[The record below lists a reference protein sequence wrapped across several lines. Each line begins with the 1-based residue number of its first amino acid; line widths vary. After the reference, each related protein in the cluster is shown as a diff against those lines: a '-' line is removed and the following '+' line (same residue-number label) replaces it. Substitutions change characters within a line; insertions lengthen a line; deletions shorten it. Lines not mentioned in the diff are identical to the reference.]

1 MWTVWREYD
10 SSTARNTYLTVR
22 DSAKVLDIIYVK
34 RNEHNDRL
42 QSHLLRVSRLPS
54 AAYAN
59 N

>member
-10 SSTARNTYLTVR
+10 SSAARNTYLTVR
-22 DSAKVLDIIYVK
+22 DSAKVLDMIDVK
-34 RNEHNDRL
+34 RTEPNGRL
-42 QSHLLRVSRLPS
+42 QSHLLRVSRFPS

>member
-1 MWTVWREYD
+1 MWTAWGEYD

-22 DSAKVLDIIYVK
+22 DSAKVLDMIDVK
-34 RNEHNDRL
+34 RNEPNGRL

>member
-1 MWTVWREYD
+1 MDSLKEYD

-22 DSAKVLDIIYVK
+22 DSAKVLDTIDVK
-34 RNEHNDRL
+34 RTQANGRL
-42 QSHLLRVSRLPS
+42 QSHLLRVSRFPS

>member
-1 MWTVWREYD
+1 MWTVWGECD

-22 DSAKVLDIIYVK
+22 DSAKVLDMIDVK
-34 RNEHNDRL
+34 RNEPNGRL